1 VMNRN
6 AQVVTILAGAAAF
19 AGVGYALT
27 RRSGGPA
34 VRGRRG
40 TLTAGASVRSPRRA
54 ETMPEPAPAPTDDL
68 EMSWDA
74 DRISS
79 APDALDVALNL
90 EGVFDVDSL
99 GVTARP
105 SDHVPAPRTG
115 DDDDAPAPEDL
126 GQAWL
131 TQATESE
138 HGPAAGDTLPDV
150 DQVLQAMEELGEG
163 KDEDGDG
170 IDDDETTAEYVRRHR
185 ISSLGLSEDL
195 EKKSV

>member
-1 VMNRN
+1 MNRN

-27 RRSGGPA
+27 RRSGGSSA
-34 VRGRRG
+34 RGRRG
-40 TLTAGASVRSPRRA
+40 AVTAGASVRSPRRG
-54 ETMPEPAPAPTDDL
+54 ETLPETAPADEL
-68 EMSWDA
+68 EMPSDA

-90 EGVFDVDSL
+90 EGVFDVDSV

-105 SDHVPAPRTG
+105 SDHVPAPRAG

-126 GQAWL
+126 GQTWL

-138 HGPAAGDTLPDV
+138 HSPAVAETLPDI
-150 DQVLQAMEELGEG
+150 DQVLKAMDELGEG
-163 KDEDGDG
+163 SDEDGDG

-185 ISSLGLSEDL
+185 ISSLGLKEDI
-195 EKKSV
+195 EKKDV